1 MSAAKTVASGKYTTV
16 RMLGEGSY
24 GVVYEALHNELGRRV
39 AIKRLHPGQA
49 SGEPLERFKREARI
63 CARLE
68 NPHIVAVHDFGED
81 AEGPFLVMELLRG
94 RTLNDWILHEG
105 PRPSEDVV
113 QVMRQVL
120 SALAS
125 AHAAGVVHRD
135 VKPANIFLVES
146 PLGLLAKVLDFG
158 IAKLSEAAPLTRAGD
173 MVGTITYMS
182 PEQCRAEAID
192 ARSDLYAVGVCMYLA
207 LSGERPFTRP
217 NVRDTLVAI
226 ELGTCPKLSS
236 LRPDLPPGLVEVV
249 HKSFATAP
257 ADRYQTALE
266 LIDALAPFAPARAE
280 LFDSGARSASG
291 VASSSGIV
299 ARGSLP
305 PRSGASGTG
314 PAPSGKGLVVGVV
327 LGALVLVAAVVAAV
341 ATLSD

>member
-1 MSAAKTVASGKYTTV
+1 MTAAQNVATGKYTAV

-24 GVVYEALHNELGRRV
+24 GVVYEALHNDLGRSV
-39 AIKRLHPGQA
+39 AIKRLRFGQA
-49 SGEPLERFKREARI
+49 TGEALERFKREAKI

-68 NPHIVAVHDFGED
+68 NPHIVSVHDFGED

-94 RTLNDWILHEG
+94 KTLHDWIVQEG
-105 PRPSEDVV
+105 PRPVEIVV

-120 SALAS
+120 SALAA

-192 ARSDLYAVGVCMYLA
+192 ARSDLYAVGICMYLA
-207 LSGERPFTRP
+207 LSGERPFTRA
-217 NVRDTLVAI
+217 NVRDTLLAI
-226 ELGTCPKLSS
+226 EVGTCPKLSS
-236 LRPDLPPGLVEVV
+236 LRPDLPLGLVEVV

-257 ADRYQTALE
+257 AARYQTALE

-280 LFDSGARSASG
+280 LFDSGARSSSG
-291 VASSSGIV
+291 RSSSSGLV
-299 ARGSLP
+299 STGSG
-305 PRSGASGTG
+305 GAGS
-314 PAPSGKGLVVGVV
+314 APSGKGLVVGVV
-327 LGALVLVAAVVAAV
+327 VGAILLVASVVAA
-341 ATLSD
+341 AISLSD

>member
-1 MSAAKTVASGKYTTV
+1 MRAAQTEAFGKYTTV

-24 GVVYEALHNELGRRV
+24 GVVYEALHNELGRSV
-39 AIKRLHPGQA
+39 AIKRLRSGQA
-49 SGEPLERFKREARI
+49 TGEPLERFKREARI

-68 NPHIVAVHDFGED
+68 NPHIVSVHDFGED
-81 AEGPFLVMELLRG
+81 SEGPFLVMELLRG
-94 RTLNDWILHEG
+94 KTLNDWIVQEG
-105 PRPSEDVV
+105 PRPVETVV

-120 SALAS
+120 SALAA

-135 VKPANIFLVES
+135 VKPANVFLVES

-217 NVRDTLVAI
+217 NVRDTLFAI
-226 ELGTCPKLSS
+226 ELGTCTKLSS
-236 LRPDLPPGLVEVV
+236 FRPDLPPGLVEVV

-266 LIDALAPFAPARAE
+266 LIEALAPYAPARAE
-280 LFDSGARSASG
+280 LFDSGARSTSG
-291 VASSSGIV
+291 MASSSGVV

-305 PRSGASGTG
+305 PRSGTSGIG

-327 LGALVLVAAVVAAV
+327 LGAIVLVAAVVFAV
-341 ATLSD
+341 VSLSD